1 MKTQAI
7 KLVALRP
14 FLHGYSVL
22 SIGDAIVTTP
32 GHARQL
38 IALGHAR
45 EAPSSESDESA
56 LTERGGGELG
66 EAPVVGAQAVQAGG
80 GAAAPAVAD
89 TPRSNDGAN
98 DDQGAGQLAGA
109 ETVATTASAAAPVAA
124 TQADAL
130 SLVSE
135 GGSGAE
141 VGKSADLLDTPVA
154 AEGAA
159 ATATQQTDS
168 SSGGQAAPRQRRRAG

>member
-56 LTERGGGELG
+56 STERDGGELV

-109 ETVATTASAAAPVAA
+109 ETVAPTASAAAPVAA
-124 TQADAL
+124 TQADGL
-130 SLVSE
+130 SLLSE

-154 AEGAA
+154 AEGA
-159 ATATQQTDS
+159 TATLQTDS
-168 SSGGQAAPRQRRRAG
+168 SSEGQAAPRQRRRAG

>member
-45 EAPSSESDESA
+45 EAQSSESDESA
-56 LTERGGGELG
+56 KTERGGGELV
-66 EAPVVGAQAVQAGG
+66 EAREGGAQAVQAGG
-80 GAAAPAVAD
+80 EATAPAVAD
-89 TPRSNDGAN
+89 APQPNDVASDG
-98 DDQGAGQLAGA
+98 QGAGQSAGA
-109 ETVATTASAAAPVAA
+109 ETAAPTVSAAAPVAA
-124 TQADAL
+124 TQADGP
-130 SLVSE
+130 SLPLE
-135 GGSGAE
+135 GGSGAG
-141 VGKSADLLDTPVA
+141 VGKSTDRLETPVA
-154 AEGAA
+154 TEGAA
-159 ATATQQTDS
+159 ASATQQADS
-168 SSGGQAAPRQRRRAG
+168 SSEGQAAPRQRRRAG

>member
-45 EAPSSESDESA
+45 EAPSSESDELAS
-56 LTERGGGELG
+56 TERDGGELV

-98 DDQGAGQLAGA
+98 DDQGVGQLAGA
-109 ETVATTASAAAPVAA
+109 ETVAPTASSAAPVAA
-124 TQADAL
+124 TQADGL
-130 SLVSE
+130 SLLSE

-154 AEGAA
+154 AEGA
-159 ATATQQTDS
+159 TATQQTDS
-168 SSGGQAAPRQRRRAG
+168 SSEGQAAPRQRRRAG

>member
-56 LTERGGGELG
+56 STERDGGELV

-98 DDQGAGQLAGA
+98 DDQGVGQLAGA
-109 ETVATTASAAAPVAA
+109 ETVAPTASAAAPVAA
-124 TQADAL
+124 TQADGL
-130 SLVSE
+130 SLLSE

-154 AEGAA
+154 AEGA
-159 ATATQQTDS
+159 TATLQTDS
-168 SSGGQAAPRQRRRAG
+168 SSEGQAAPRQRRRAG